1 MAEKISPVFLY
12 MLMLGMLITGTINT
26 VSLKLQNLEKYFN
39 KSTGEN
45 QVYNH
50 AFFQTFNMF
59 IGEFLC
65 LGVYAVQYIMD
76 KRKYGNVNQ
85 SPAILDAKARGLKTN
100 INVCLLAIPASFDV
114 LASSLMFLALTMI
127 PASIYQMMRGLIVF
141 VAAILSII
149 FLKRRFH
156 RHHWTSLALVVGG
169 VAIVGASPIIY
180 PEKNKDD
187 GDEKLVYIGII
198 LVVIAQLFAGGLMI
212 SEEMLLGDYYLHP
225 LKVVGWEGFWGCF
238 IYLILLTIFQ
248 FIPCGSGSGSE
259 SGGRG
264 DICPYGRLEDTPQA
278 LYEYGQ
284 NWKIAFYGIGSIF
297 SIAFFNAFGVAVTK
311 YSTAAQRSTIDTS
324 RTLLIWIIFLV
335 KPGDGRER
343 FIWLELVGFFMLVA
357 GTLIFNEIVI
367 IPICGF
373 DRNTKKKLAEKKQKD
388 AEDGI
393 ENGLLESET
402 DENDKMP
409 ASDQGNNI
417 VLQTKARNN
426 LINTKSSKNT
436 SDLRASDL
444 KVSQSYKQVD
454 HDED

>member
-1 MAEKISPVFLY
+1 MAEKISPIFLY

-26 VSLKLQNLEKYFN
+26 VSLKLQNLEKYYN
-39 KSTGEN
+39 KSTGER

-65 LGVYAVQYIMD
+65 LAVYGIQYIMD
-76 KRKYGNVNQ
+76 KRKYGDVNQ
-85 SPAILDAKARGLKTN
+85 NPAIIDARARGLKTN

-169 VAIVGASPIIY
+169 VAIVGASPILF

-187 GDEKLVYIGII
+187 DDENLVYIGII

-238 IYLILLTIFQ
+238 IYLFLLTIFQ
-248 FIPCGSGSGSE
+248 FIPCT
-259 SGGRG
+259 G
-264 DICPYGRLEDTPQA
+264 DICPYGSLEDTPQA

-284 NWKIAFYGIGSIF
+284 NWLIALYGIGSIF

-343 FIWLELVGFFMLVA
+343 FIATELVGFFMLVV
-357 GTLIFNEIVI
+357 GTLVFNEIII

-373 DRNTKKKLAEKKQKD
+373 DTYTAKKIAERKQKD

-393 ENGLLESET
+393 ENGLLESDTE
-402 DENDKMP
+402 ENDKMP
-409 ASDQGNNI
+409 ASDYTKNKAGN
-417 VLQTKARNN
+417 TKARTN
-426 LINTKSSKNT
+426 LINTQSSRNT
-436 SDLRASDL
+436 SDLKGVPNYK
-444 KVSQSYKQVD
+444 KVD
-454 HDED
+454 DDED